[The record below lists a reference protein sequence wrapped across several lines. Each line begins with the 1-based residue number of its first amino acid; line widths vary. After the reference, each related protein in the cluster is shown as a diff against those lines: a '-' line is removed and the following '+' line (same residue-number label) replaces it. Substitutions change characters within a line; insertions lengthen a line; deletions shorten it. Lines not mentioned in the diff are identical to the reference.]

1 MKGLKLHWRMEI
13 PCAVDASD
21 LRRMRNQ
28 RFSLLFG
35 PPGAGMGIIM
45 TAKDSIRCIK
55 GVGEKSEKLFL
66 KLGITTVEELLAF
79 YPRGYDIFTKIQPI
93 ASVREGDTVILEGS
107 FPSKLQMASVRNLR
121 IVSGNFRDST
131 GQLRVRWFNMP
142 YLLRSLKPGMHYIIR
157 GRIVQKN
164 GMLQMAQ
171 PKILSREEYANQLGK
186 LQPVYPLTAGLT
198 NHAVTKAV
206 TQALAEYE
214 FQPDFLPSEIRKK
227 YNLMPH
233 NKAVR
238 AVHFPES
245 REAYAMARSRLVF
258 EEFFLFSLALH
269 RMKKTKNSKPSEYIL
284 TAGEKADAFL
294 KALPYKLTQGQEKA
308 WEDIQKDM
316 ESGFVM
322 NRLVQ
327 GDVGSGKTVIAM
339 LSLLCVAENG
349 HQGALMVPT
358 EVLAGQHYEEFC
370 KYLEPLGVH
379 IALLTGSMT
388 AAVKREVS
396 RQIAEGEADIII
408 GTHALIQE
416 KAAYADLALI
426 VTDEQHRFGVRQRE
440 MFAGK
445 GNSPHMLVMSATPI
459 PRTLA
464 IILYGDLDVSVID
477 ILPADRL
484 PIKNC
489 VVGTNYRPQAYRFME
504 RQVKEGHQVYII
516 CPMVEESENSE
527 AENVIDYTDSIREV
541 LPDSIR
547 VEYLHGKMKPA
558 QKNEIMEAFS
568 AGAIDIL
575 VSTTVIEVGINVPNA
590 TVMMIENAER
600 FGLAQLHQ
608 LRGRVG
614 RGAVQSYCIFMA
626 GNTSKETMER
636 LRILEDS
643 NDGFYI
649 AKQDLKL
656 RGPGDLFGIRQSGE
670 LLFHMADIY
679 QDAREL
685 QQANEA
691 AGLLS
696 QEEVRLLC
704 RKYDSLRQKIE
715 QYTGEVFL

>member
-1 MKGLKLHWRMEI
+1 
-13 PCAVDASD
+13 
-21 LRRMRNQ
+21 
-28 RFSLLFG
+28 
-35 PPGAGMGIIM
+35 M

-55 GVGEKSEKLFL
+55 GVGEKSEKLFG

-79 YPRGYDIFTKIQPI
+79 YPREYDIFTKIQPI
-93 ASVREGDTVILEGS
+93 ASVKEGDTVVLEGS
-107 FPSKLQMASVRNLR
+107 FASKLQMASVRNLR
-121 IVSGNFRDST
+121 IISGKFRDSS
-131 GQLRVRWFNMP
+131 GQLQVSWFNMP
-142 YLLRSLKPGMHYIIR
+142 YLMRSLKVGMHYIIR

-171 PKILSREEYANQLGK
+171 PKILGREEYAKQLGK

-206 TQALAEYE
+206 AQALAEYE
-214 FQPDFLPSEIRKK
+214 FQPDFLPLEIRKK

-233 NKAVR
+233 KKAVQT
-238 AVHFPES
+238 VHFPES
-245 REAYAMARSRLVF
+245 KEAYAMARSRLVF

-269 RMKKTKNSKPSEYIL
+269 RMKKTKNSRPSEYIL
-284 TAGEKADAFL
+284 TSGGKTDELLA
-294 KALPYKLTQGQEKA
+294 ALPYKLTQGQEDTWK
-308 WEDIQKDM
+308 DIQRDM

-339 LSLLCVAENG
+339 LSLLCAAGNG
-349 HQGALMVPT
+349 HQGAIMVPT

-370 KYLEPLGVH
+370 RYLEPLGIH
-379 IALLTGSMT
+379 IVLLTGSMP
-388 AAVKREVS
+388 AAAKREVS
-396 RQIAEGEADIII
+396 RQIAEGEADIIV

-416 KAAYADLALI
+416 KVVYADLALI

-440 MFAGK
+440 MLADKGK
-445 GNSPHMLVMSATPI
+445 SPHMLVMSATPI

-477 ILPADRL
+477 VLPADRL
-484 PIKNC
+484 PVKNC

-504 RQVKEGHQVYII
+504 KQVKEGHQVYII

-527 AENVIDYTDSIREV
+527 AENVIDYANSIREV
-541 LPDSIR
+541 LPDSTR

-568 AGAIDIL
+568 KGAIDIL

-614 RGAVQSYCIFMA
+614 RGAAQSYCIFMA
-626 GNTSKETMER
+626 GNTSRETMER

-643 NDGFYI
+643 NDGFYV
-649 AKQDLKL
+649 AKQDLQL

-670 LLFHMADIY
+670 LLFRMADIY
-679 QDAREL
+679 QDAKEL

-704 RKYDSLRQKIE
+704 KKYDSLRQKIE